1 MSIIEQA
8 LQQARDASRDP
19 LREAALARA
28 VNAVAALARGQDDAA
43 LGAAVA
49 APSDVEVLYRML
61 SAPEA
66 VDILRAE
73 DPLVEAKL
81 RGLQARDDI
90 LQAEGGTVDVA
101 TATRLLGIS
110 RQAVDRRRRRHT
122 LLGLPVGRRGYRYPL
137 WQFIPSGVVPG
148 LDAVLRLLAED
159 GPWFSAAWL
168 LGHNSRLGARPLDA
182 LRAGQVEAVVQ
193 AALAYGEEG
202 A

>member
-1 MSIIEQA
+1 MSIIERA
-8 LQQARDASRDP
+8 LQEARDAGRDP

-28 VNAVAALARGQDDAA
+28 VNAVAALTRGQDDAA

-49 APSDVEVLYRML
+49 AASDVEVLYRML

-66 VDILRAE
+66 VDILRVD
-73 DPLVEAKL
+73 DPLIDAKL
-81 RGLQARDDI
+81 RGIAARDAI
-90 LQAEGGTVDVA
+90 LQAEGGTVDVE
-101 TATRLLGIS
+101 TAARILGIS

-137 WQFIPSGVVPG
+137 WQFTPSGVVPG
-148 LDAVLRLLAED
+148 LDAVLRHLTAD

-168 LGHNSRLGARPLDA
+168 LGHNSRLGARPLDV
-182 LRAGQVEAVVQ
+182 LRDGHVDAVVQ